1 MSESRAIEHFK
12 KTGCILPDHH
22 DEIAA
27 WVAEN
32 NE

>member
-1 MSESRAIEHFK
+1 MSESRAIKHFK
-12 KTGCILPDHH
+12 RTGMILPDHQ

-32 NE
+32 NG